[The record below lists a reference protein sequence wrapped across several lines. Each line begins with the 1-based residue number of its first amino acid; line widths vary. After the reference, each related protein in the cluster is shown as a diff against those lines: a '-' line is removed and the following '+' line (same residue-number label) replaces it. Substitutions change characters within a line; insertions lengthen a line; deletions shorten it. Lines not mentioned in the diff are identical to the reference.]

1 MKMNPTRLTTLFI
14 LGMTLSLSAENNFSE
29 DLSFLQKHS
38 DARVLKN
45 GQAQIIVVPQWQGR
59 VMTSTATGPS
69 GDSYGW
75 INYEVV
81 KNGILPEE
89 KRKGLEKHIY
99 IFGGEERFWLGPEGG
114 QYALFF
120 KPGEKEY
127 SFEHWKTPALL
138 DTDSFD
144 LVSATPS
151 KMTLARQATLKNNM
165 GTEFKLALERTV
177 EVLNREVLAKHLGVT
192 IPENLKCVAYETTNV
207 LTNKGDK
214 AWSEDTGM
222 LSIWMLGMLKHGP
235 KTNVVIPLK
244 PGKAKAV
251 NTDYFGEVGS
261 DRLKIKGDLLF
272 FKADGKFRS
281 KIGITPQRCENLVGS
296 YDPDRKTLT
305 IVQFNLPP
313 SPETL
318 PYVRSQWVK
327 HEHPYQGDVINAY
340 NDGSPEPEAK
350 PLGPFYEIET
360 SSPALP
366 LEPSKSITH
375 IQRTIHIQGDAEDL
389 NIISKKLFGISV
401 EEISRGLE

>member
-1 MKMNPTRLTTLFI
+1 MKPIHLTALFVFS
-14 LGMTLSLSAENNFSE
+14 MTLSLSAENNFGE

-59 VMTSTATGPS
+59 VMTSTAAGAS

-81 KNGILPEE
+81 KNGILPED
-89 KRKGLEKHIY
+89 KRQGLEKHIY
-99 IFGGEERFWLGPEGG
+99 IFGGEERLWLGPEGG
-114 QYALFF
+114 QHALFF
-120 KPGEKEY
+120 KPGEKKY
-127 SFEHWKTPALL
+127 SFENWKTPALL

-144 LVSATPS
+144 LVSVS
-151 KMTLARQATLKNNM
+151 KSKITVAQQATLKNNI
-165 GTEFKLALERTV
+165 GTEFKLTLKRTV
-177 EVLNREVLAKHLGVT
+177 EVLNQETLAKHIGVA
-192 IPENLKCVAYETTNV
+192 IPKNLKYVAYETTNV

-214 AWSEDTGM
+214 AWSKDTGM

-235 KTNVVIPLK
+235 DTNVVIPPK

-251 NTDYFGEVGS
+251 NTDYFGEVSS

-281 KIGITPQRCENLVGS
+281 KIGITPQRCKNLAGS
-296 YDPDRKTLT
+296 YDPGRKTLT
-305 IVQFNLPP
+305 IVQFNLPQ
-313 SPETL
+313 SPEKL
-318 PYVRSQWVK
+318 PYVRSQWVE

-340 NDGSPEPEAK
+340 NDGAPEPGAK

-360 SSPALP
+360 SSPALSLAP
-366 LEPSKSITH
+366 GKSFTH
-375 IQRTIHIQGDAEDL
+375 VQRTIHIQGDATDL
-389 NIISKKLFGISV
+389 NVISEKIFGIPV
-401 EEISRGLE
+401 KEITRGFK

>member
-1 MKMNPTRLTTLFI
+1 MKPIHLPALFVFS
-14 LGMTLSLSAENNFSE
+14 MTLSLSAENNFGE

-59 VMTSTATGPS
+59 VMTSTAAGAS

-81 KNGILPEE
+81 KNGILPED
-89 KRKGLEKHIY
+89 KRQGLEKHIY
-99 IFGGEERFWLGPEGG
+99 IFGGEERLWLGPEGG
-114 QYALFF
+114 QHALFF
-120 KPGEKEY
+120 KPGEKKY
-127 SFEHWKTPALL
+127 SFENWKTPALL

-144 LVSATPS
+144 LVSVS
-151 KMTLARQATLKNNM
+151 KSKITVAQQATLKNNI
-165 GTEFKLALERTV
+165 GTEFKLTLKRTV
-177 EVLNREVLAKHLGVT
+177 EVLNQETLAKHIGVA
-192 IPENLKCVAYETTNV
+192 IPKNLKYVAYETTNV

-214 AWSEDTGM
+214 AWSKDTGM

-235 KTNVVIPLK
+235 DTNVVIPLK

-251 NTDYFGEVGS
+251 NTDYFGEISS

-281 KIGITPQRCENLVGS
+281 KIGITPQRCKNLAGS
-296 YDPDRKTLT
+296 YDPGRKTLT
-305 IVQFNLPP
+305 IVQFNLPQ
-313 SPETL
+313 SPEKL
-318 PYVRSQWVK
+318 PYVRSQWVE

-340 NDGSPEPEAK
+340 NDGAPEPGAK

-360 SSPALP
+360 SSPALSLAP
-366 LEPSKSITH
+366 GKSFTH
-375 IQRTIHIQGDAEDL
+375 VQRTIHIQGDATDL
-389 NIISKKLFGISV
+389 NVISEKIFGIPV
-401 EEISRGLE
+401 KEITRGFK